1 MKKLLLYIFLIMLA
15 IVYIIIYIFDYQ
27 TIGYLV
33 IGGNTYIKYTKN
45 NLKVEKNININP
57 KLNYKKYKIYDGEK
71 FIDGYLKFYN
81 DDYLGDVI
89 YTLYNNSIDEEK
101 IYNSLLAYTGNI
113 NIDVADTI
121 ITDKISD
128 NDKNILRSK
137 LNGITSNLEDM
148 EFKKITVDINNDN
161 QKEYIYYVY
170 KYDTEINKIYNSIFM
185 IDSNNNIIDIVG
197 NDVSTGEDYKFN
209 VYDINYVADVDMD
222 GEYEV
227 ILSSFY
233 EESLTN
239 YEIYKLKN
247 SKFEKLG

>member
-1 MKKLLLYIFLIMLA
+1 MKKKLIILLLPLILLYIIMIIFNNFTQGILI
-15 IVYIIIYIFDYQ
+15 
-27 TIGYLV
+27 
-33 IGGNTYIKYTKN
+33 IGGNLYIEYKDENYKIKN
-45 NLKVEKNININP
+45 NVKINP
-57 KLNYKKYKIYDGEK
+57 KLNYEKYKIYDGTS

-81 DDYLGDVI
+81 DEYIGNTSGI
-89 YTLYNNSIDEEK
+89 LYNANLDELNLSIT
-101 IYNSLLAYTGNI
+101 LLAYTGNI

-121 ITDKISD
+121 TTDKISD

-137 LNGITSNLEDM
+137 LNGITSNIEDI

-161 QKEYIYYVY
+161 QNEYIYYVY

-185 IDSNNNIIDIVG
+185 VDSNNNIIDIVG
-197 NDVSTGEDYKFN
+197 NNVSIDESYKFN
-209 VYDINYVADVDMD
+209 MYNINYIVDVDMD